1 MMKTHKSSFLPFHV
15 CGVSFDAEKS
25 ISVKQLFLLRNGRS
39 LRVFATKSEKRND
52 GMKAYFLFL
61 VFFLVCGKSEFTLM
75 LWCERA

>member
-39 LRVFATKSEKRND
+39 LRVFATKSEKRNES
-52 GMKAYFLFL
+52 LFL
-61 VFFLVCGKSEFTLM
+61 VSCFFSGVWEVGVYSY
-75 LWCERA
+75 AVV